1 MSRNTCF
8 RWNNSTF
15 QKKQSSLCQCQG
27 QKPTKPL
34 TLGKFTFLTFI
45 VVTDNLVMHK
55 LKTSMSHNLPKA
67 LQNKSNDENA
77 TCMISENDTQLGRMI
92 VQTRDAA
99 RFEMERV
106 VTGLTCCCPSLS
118 LLIVVQIFHS
128 PSGGNGNSTYC
139 QLSLCPLSHNK
150 SNINPF
156 PPPTN
161 KE

>member
-1 MSRNTCF
+1 MEQFNFS
-8 RWNNSTF
+8 
-15 QKKQSSLCQCQG
+15 KKQSLLCQCQG
-27 QKPTKPL
+27 QKPTEPL

-92 VQTRDAA
+92 VQTTDGCGPFRNG
-99 RFEMERV
+99 
-106 VTGLTCCCPSLS
+106 TGGDSTDVLLPFTLS
-118 LLIVVQIFHS
+118 FDCANPPFAVCT
-128 PSGGNGNSTYC
+128 GGNGNSTYC